1 MLHGINKMQYAIY
14 IHHISQPWYA
24 GELVIVTNHRATEF
38 VSQLN
43 KERSAHWYEQLFTLN
58 EEQKASL
65 ILAVPIPD

>member
-1 MLHGINKMQYAIY
+1 MEYVIY
-14 IHHISQPWYA
+14 IHHISQPWYS
-24 GELVIVTNHRATEF
+24 GELVIATSQRATEF

-43 KERSAHWYEQLFTLN
+43 KERSAHWYEKIFVLN